1 MLNLPSGMSK
11 YFQFVIV
18 LLYVLLTICGFVVV
32 LMVAGLHLSGRTQWL
47 IITGWVILCFGSAY
61 VRAGIWM
68 FLHSRFRKP
77 ILSEEQR
84 LEPALRELLEKA
96 ASRRRV
102 RIWIDETR
110 ELNAVATGQ
119 HTIAISKGLLD
130 MLSPGELRGVLA
142 HELGHLLSGDTV
154 AAAAFSMAGL
164 LPQLVFLIYRFG
176 AAVVRNLFFTTAR
189 TRSGRS
195 VWRLTRVNLVSGL
208 VVVLIGC
215 YLLNRIHLLKAI
227 IPVILFVVVFSVF
240 NRVFGFLTLMLS
252 RLAEYRQDAFAFR
265 LGYGDG
271 LRKVLEKLAAASE
284 PDVNRYYIVMH
295 STHPVIYH
303 RIRRLEKY
311 R

>member
-1 MLNLPSGMSK
+1 MSK

-32 LMVAGLHLSGRTQWL
+32 LMVAGLHLSGQTQWL

-77 ILSEEQR
+77 ILAEEQR
-84 LEPALRELLEKA
+84 LEPALRELLQKA

-110 ELNAVATGQ
+110 ELNAVAMGQ

-130 MLSPGELRGVLA
+130 VLSPGELRGVLA

-154 AAAAFSMAGL
+154 AAAAFAMAGL

-195 VWRLTRVNLVSGL
+195 ALRVTRVNLVSGL
-208 VVVLIGC
+208 VVVAIFC
-215 YLLNRIHLLKAI
+215 YLLNRIHLLTAV

-271 LRKVLEKLAAASE
+271 LRKVLEKLAAGSE
-284 PDVNRYYIVMH
+284 PVVNRYYIVMH